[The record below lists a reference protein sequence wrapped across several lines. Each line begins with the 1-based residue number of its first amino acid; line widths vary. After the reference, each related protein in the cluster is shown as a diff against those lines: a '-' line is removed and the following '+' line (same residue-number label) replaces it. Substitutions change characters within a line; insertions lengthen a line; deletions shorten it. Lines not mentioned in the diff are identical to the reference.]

1 MFRECVKFSFKIA
14 ALVAVFVAISF
25 AGEPNNLPEVKAPW
39 MKGEKLTFSLG
50 WGFITAGSA
59 TLEVKPIAD
68 GKTEFLTF
76 ATGNKTI
83 NRIYPVNDTVYTRVR
98 NKGLMTEV
106 FRKRLHEGTFH
117 NTSVIRFDR
126 KGEKAWLSDT
136 VFTDMKTRKTKRSA
150 DTAVAIQGMEHSIMS
165 AFYYVRTMPLT
176 VGDTSRFSAVSGKK
190 RYELKVLVHG
200 KEKVESVLGKVQC
213 IKVEPVLDGDG
224 IFVSKGR
231 IFIWLTDDDRR
242 IPVLMECEIALGSIK
257 AKLLEVK

>member
-1 MFRECVKFSFKIA
+1 MVRNSTKLSFKIA
-14 ALVAVFVAISF
+14 ALVAVFVAVCF
-25 AGEPNNLPEVKAPW
+25 AGEPNLPEVKAPW
-39 MKGEKLTFSLG
+39 MKGERLTFSLG
-50 WGFITAGSA
+50 WGILTAGSA

-83 NRIYPVNDTVYTRVR
+83 NKIYPVYDTVYTRVR

-150 DTAVAIQGMEHSIMS
+150 DTVVAIQGEEHSIMS
-165 AFYYVRTMPLT
+165 AFYLVRTLPLT

-200 KEKVESVLGKVQC
+200 KETVKSVLGNVPC
-213 IKVEPVLDGDG
+213 IKVEPILDGDG
-224 IFVSKGR
+224 IFNSKGR
-231 IFIWLTDDDRR
+231 IFIWLTDDERR